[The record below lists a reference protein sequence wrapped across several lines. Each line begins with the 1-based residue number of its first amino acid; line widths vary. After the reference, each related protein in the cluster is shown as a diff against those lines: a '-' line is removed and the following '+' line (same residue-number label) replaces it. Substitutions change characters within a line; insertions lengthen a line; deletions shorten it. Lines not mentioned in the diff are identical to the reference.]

1 MDGKQAFSKPGTA
14 DLPPAYGEVAFDERG
29 ARQFLQNNGFPLG
42 FVNAVIRSRQTFAQ
56 RYWIVDNS
64 GSMASADGQRLASGA
79 GSAGKLVRCTRWEEA
94 VDMLNFHAALAA
106 ALAAPTTFTLL
117 NPPANG
123 APQTVVVADAQ
134 SASTLHT
141 SLAGGPGGGTPLC
154 QAVRN
159 VVTAVLADEHAIRAA
174 GRRVTVVI
182 LSDGLPSDGDLA
194 LALAPLARLP
204 VWLVVRLCCDEQPVL
219 DFWSKVDSSLEIE
232 MDVLDDLRGEAAEC
246 AKMNG
251 WLAYGPP
258 LHRLREWGIQDKV
271 RARPCA
277 RRGRS
282 RAARARA
289 PGARART
296 RDARSL
302 HPSLPAH
309 AAAAR
314 FPR

>member
-1 MDGKQAFSKPGTA
+1 MDGKQAFSKPSA
-14 DLPPAYGEVAFDERG
+14 DLPPAYGKVAFDERG
-29 ARQFLQNNGFPLG
+29 ARQFLQSNAFPPGL
-42 FVNAVIRSRQTFAQ
+42 VDAVVRSRATFAH

-64 GSMASADGQRLASGA
+64 GSMASADGQRLVTGV
-79 GSAGKLVRCTRWEEA
+79 GNPGKLVRCTRWEEA
-94 VDMLNFHAALAA
+94 VDMLHFHAALAA
-106 ALAAPTTFTLL
+106 ALAAPTTFMLL

-123 APQTVVVADAQ
+123 APQTIVVADAQ

-141 SLAGGPGGGTPLC
+141 SLAAGPGGLTPLC

-159 VVTAVLADEHAIRAA
+159 VATAVLADEHAIRAA
-174 GRRVTVVI
+174 GRRVVVVI

-219 DFWSKVDSSLEIE
+219 DFWSNVDASLEIE

-246 AKMNG
+246 AKKNG
-251 WLAYGPP
+251 WLAYGPA

-277 RRGRS
+277 RRSSSDTARARAQGQRRKLTAS
-282 RAARARA
+282 LAARARRRCSISSTSA
-289 PGARART
+289 
-296 RDARSL
+296 S
-302 HPSLPAH
+302 
-309 AAAAR
+309 
-314 FPR
+314 